1 MVWAI
6 ADPALNAYLGS
17 AGAVGQPWPHLAQV
31 LRVER
36 QRLLL
41 RAGAVVKRERE
52 VTYAITSRPPPQAA
66 APQLARHLRGH
77 WGIENRAHYVRD
89 VVFDEDRCQV
99 RSGAAPQ
106 VLAAS
111 RNLAIALVRRAGY
124 PSVAPALRTLAGRP
138 AAAVR
143 LVLAGGHP

>member
-1 MVWAI
+1 MIWAI
-6 ADPALNAYLGS
+6 ADPALNAYVGS

-41 RAGAVVKRERE
+41 RGGAVVKCERE

-66 APQLARHLRGH
+66 APHLARHLRGH
-77 WGIENRAHYVRD
+77 WGIENRAHHVRD

-106 VLAAS
+106 VLAAG
-111 RNLAIALVRRAGY
+111 RNLAIALLRRAGY
-124 PSVAPALRTLAGRP
+124 PGIAAGVRTLAGRP
-138 AAAVR
+138 ACAVQ
-143 LVLAGGHP
+143 LVLAGGRP

>member
-1 MVWAI
+1 M
-6 ADPALNAYLGS
+6 
-17 AGAVGQPWPHLAQV
+17 

-143 LVLAGGHP
+143 LVLAGEHP